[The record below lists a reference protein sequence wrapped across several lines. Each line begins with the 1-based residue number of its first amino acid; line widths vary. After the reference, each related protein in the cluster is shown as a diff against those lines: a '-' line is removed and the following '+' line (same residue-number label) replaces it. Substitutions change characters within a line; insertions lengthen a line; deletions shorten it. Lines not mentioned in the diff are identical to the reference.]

1 MFLLFTSSCILSP
14 PINVMINKLLKVSVV
29 IPAYNEGNNILA
41 CVNSL
46 KGQSFPKG
54 DYEIIVVDNNSTDNT
69 LELIKKLG
77 VVYTVEYKKGPAA
90 AKNAGI
96 PLANGNIIAF
106 IDGDCIATKEW
117 LKNIV
122 SGFEKSNVG
131 CVAGGITAMEDD
143 NLSPLENFLIKKGHL
158 SQAQHIENPFLPF
171 AATANAA
178 YQKEVFDKV
187 GLFDAKLLIGEDADL
202 SWRMQLFTNY
212 KVRYIPEAAVFH
224 PYESKPKEL
233 FRQKRRHAY
242 GSVMLYKKYRK
253 YRQKEVKDLKQT
265 YWEYRSIINRWIKL
279 LLYKLQ
285 RNTGACPINEY
296 QLILETAQKVGLIQ
310 GSLRHR
316 VWYV

>member
-1 MFLLFTSSCILSP
+1 MPNISI
-14 PINVMINKLLKVSVV
+14 V
-29 IPAYNEGNNILA
+29 IPAYNEGNNIFS

-46 KGQSFPKG
+46 KAQNLPRN

-69 LELIKKLG
+69 LEILKNLG
-77 VVYTVEYKKGPAA
+77 VIQTVEDEKGPAA

-96 PLANGNIIAF
+96 PLAKGNIIAF
-106 IDGDCIATKEW
+106 IDGDCIATKDW
-117 LKNIV
+117 LKNIA
-122 SGFEKSNVG
+122 SGFEKSDVG

-143 NLSPLENFLIKKGHL
+143 NLSPLERFLIKKGHL
-158 SQAQHIENPFLPF
+158 SQAQHIENSFLPF

-178 YQKEVFDKV
+178 YRKEVFDRI
-187 GLFDAKLLIGEDADL
+187 GLFDEGLLIGEDADL
-202 SWRMQLFTNY
+202 SWRMQLFTDY
-212 KVRYIPEAAVFH
+212 KLRYVPDAAVFH

-253 YRQKEVKDLKQT
+253 YRQKEVKSLKQA

-279 LLYKLQ
+279 LLYKLHK
-285 RNTGACPINEY
+285 NPGPCPVNKY

-310 GSLRHR
+310 GSLRHG
-316 VWYV
+316 VWYI

>member
-1 MFLLFTSSCILSP
+1 MDNEST
-14 PINVMINKLLKVSVV
+14 MISVV
-29 IPAYNEGNNILA
+29 IPAYNESDNIQA
-41 CVNSL
+41 CIDSL
-46 KGQSFPKG
+46 KAQSLPEKN
-54 DYEIIVVDNNSTDNT
+54 YEIIVVDNNSTDNT

-106 IDGDCIATKEW
+106 IDGDCIAAKDW

-122 SGFEKSNVG
+122 LGFEKSEIG
-131 CVAGGITAMEDD
+131 CVAGSITAREDN
-143 NLSPLENFLIKKGHL
+143 NLSPLESFLIKKEHL
-158 SQAQHIENPFLPF
+158 SQAQHIENSFLPF

-178 YQKEVFDKV
+178 YLKEVFDKV
-187 GLFDAKLLIGEDADL
+187 GLFDEKLLIGEDADL
-202 SWRMQLFTNY
+202 SWRMQIFTNY
-212 KVRYIPEAAVFH
+212 KVLYVPESAVFH
-224 PYESKPKEL
+224 PYESRPKEL

-253 YRQKEVKDLKQT
+253 YRQGEAKSLKQT

-285 RNTGACPINEY
+285 RNTGTCPINEY

-310 GSLRHR
+310 GLLRHR

>member
-1 MFLLFTSSCILSP
+1 MDNEST
-14 PINVMINKLLKVSVV
+14 MISVV
-29 IPAYNEGNNILA
+29 IPAYNESDNIQT
-41 CVNSL
+41 CIDSL
-46 KGQSFPKG
+46 KAQSLPQKN
-54 DYEIIVVDNNSTDNT
+54 YEIIVVDNNSTDNT

-77 VVYTVEYKKGPAA
+77 VIYTVEYKKGPAP

-96 PLANGNIIAF
+96 TLSKGNIIAF
-106 IDGDCIATKEW
+106 IDGDCIATKDW
-117 LKNIV
+117 LKNVV
-122 SGFEKSNVG
+122 SGFEKSDIG
-131 CVAGGITAMEDD
+131 CVAGGITARDD
-143 NLSPLENFLIKKGHL
+143 NNLSSLERFLIKKGHL
-158 SQAQHIENPFLPF
+158 SQAQHIENSFLPF

-178 YQKEVFDKV
+178 YRKEVFDKV

-212 KVRYIPEAAVFH
+212 KLRYVPDASVFH

-253 YRQKEVKDLKQT
+253 YRQEEVKALKQT
-265 YWEYRSIINRWIKL
+265 YWEYMSIVRRWL
-279 LLYKLQ
+279 NLFLYKLHK
-285 RNTGACPINEY
+285 NPGDCPINEY

-310 GSLRHR
+310 GSLRHG

>member
-1 MFLLFTSSCILSP
+1 MDNDLS
-14 PINVMINKLLKVSVV
+14 MISVV
-29 IPAYNEGNNILA
+29 IPAYNESDNIQT
-41 CVNSL
+41 CIDSL
-46 KGQSFPKG
+46 KAQSLPQKN
-54 DYEIIVVDNNSTDNT
+54 YEIIVVDNNSTDNT

-77 VVYTVEYKKGPAA
+77 VICTVEYRKGPAA

-96 PLANGNIIAF
+96 RLAKGNIIAF
-106 IDGDCIATKEW
+106 IDGDCIATKDW

-122 SGFEKSNVG
+122 SGFEISNVG
-131 CVAGGITAMEDD
+131 CIAGSITAMEND
-143 NLSPLENFLIKKGHL
+143 NISPLESFLIKKGHL
-158 SQAQHIENPFLPF
+158 SQAQHIENSFLPF

-178 YQKEVFDKV
+178 YRKEVLDRI
-187 GLFDAKLLIGEDADL
+187 GLFDEGLLIGEDADL

-212 KVRYIPEAAVFH
+212 KVMYIPEAAVFH
-224 PYESKPKEL
+224 PYESRPKEL

-253 YRQKEVKDLKQT
+253 YQQKEVKDLKQT
-265 YWEYRSIINRWIKL
+265 YWEYRSIITRWIKL
-279 LLYKLQ
+279 LLFKLQ
-285 RNTGACPINEY
+285 GTPGSIPVDEY

>member
-1 MFLLFTSSCILSP
+1 MDNEST
-14 PINVMINKLLKVSVV
+14 MISIV
-29 IPAYNEGNNILA
+29 IPAYNESDNIQT
-41 CVNSL
+41 CIDSL
-46 KGQSFPKG
+46 KTQSLPQKN
-54 DYEIIVVDNNSTDNT
+54 YEIIVVDNNSTDNT

-77 VVYTVEYKKGPAA
+77 VICTVEYRKGPAP

-96 PLANGNIIAF
+96 SLAKGNIIAF
-106 IDGDCIATKEW
+106 IDGDCIAAKDW

-122 SGFEKSNVG
+122 SGFENSNVG
-131 CVAGGITAMEDD
+131 CVAGSISAMEDD
-143 NLSPLENFLIKKGHL
+143 GLSPLEKFLIKKGHL
-158 SQAQHIENPFLPF
+158 SQAQHIENSFLPF

-178 YQKEVFDKV
+178 YRKEVFDKI
-187 GLFDAKLLIGEDADL
+187 GLFDENLPIGEDADL

-212 KVRYIPEAAVFH
+212 KVRYVPEAAVFH

-242 GSVMLYKKYRK
+242 GSVMLNKKYKKYRQ
-253 YRQKEVKDLKQT
+253 REVKTLKQT

-285 RNTGACPINEY
+285 RNTGDCPINEY
-296 QLILETAQKVGLIQ
+296 QLILEIAQKVGLIQ

>member
-1 MFLLFTSSCILSP
+1 MDNEST
-14 PINVMINKLLKVSVV
+14 MISIV
-29 IPAYNEGNNILA
+29 IPAYNESDNIQT
-41 CVNSL
+41 CIDSL
-46 KGQSFPKG
+46 KTQSLPQKN
-54 DYEIIVVDNNSTDNT
+54 YEIIVVDNNSTDNT

-77 VVYTVEYKKGPAA
+77 VICTVEYRKGPAP

-96 PLANGNIIAF
+96 SLAKGNIIAF
-106 IDGDCIATKEW
+106 IDGDCIAAKDW

-122 SGFEKSNVG
+122 SGFENSNVG
-131 CVAGGITAMEDD
+131 CVAGSISAMEDD
-143 NLSPLENFLIKKGHL
+143 GLSPLEKFLIKKGHL
-158 SQAQHIENPFLPF
+158 SQAQHIENSFLPF

-178 YQKEVFDKV
+178 YRKEVFDKI
-187 GLFDAKLLIGEDADL
+187 GLFDENLPIGEDADL

-212 KVRYIPEAAVFH
+212 KVRYVPEAAVFH

-242 GSVMLYKKYRK
+242 GSVMLNKKYKKYRQ
-253 YRQKEVKDLKQT
+253 REVKTLKQT

-285 RNTGACPINEY
+285 RNTGDCPINEY

>member
-1 MFLLFTSSCILSP
+1 MDNDLS
-14 PINVMINKLLKVSVV
+14 MISVV
-29 IPAYNEGNNILA
+29 IPAYNESDNIQT
-41 CVNSL
+41 CIDSL
-46 KGQSFPKG
+46 KAQTFPQKN
-54 DYEIIVVDNNSTDNT
+54 YEIIVVDNNSTDNT

-96 PLANGNIIAF
+96 PLAKGNIIAF
-106 IDGDCIATKEW
+106 IDGDCIATKDW

-122 SGFEKSNVG
+122 SGFEISNIG
-131 CVAGGITAMEDD
+131 CIAGSITAMENDG
-143 NLSPLENFLIKKGHL
+143 LSPLEKFLIKKGHL
-158 SQAQHIENPFLPF
+158 SQAQHVKNVFLPF

-178 YQKEVFDKV
+178 YRKEVLDRI
-187 GLFDAKLLIGEDADL
+187 GLFDEGLLIGEDADL
-202 SWRMQLFTNY
+202 SWRMQIFTNY
-212 KVRYIPEAAVFH
+212 KVMYIPEAAVFH
-224 PYESKPKEL
+224 PYESRPKEL

-253 YRQKEVKDLKQT
+253 YQRGEAKSLKQT

-285 RNTGACPINEY
+285 RNTGTCPINEY